1 MENQEWPAL
10 DGVGSE
16 GEAGAQHAVENR
28 RFITGIAVNIYIN
41 RAPTHKHQQLTG
53 MKRNEI
59 PAVAPRNGQNK
70 YAGEE
75 TGSKQR

>member
-1 MENQEWPAL
+1 MRWDPRAKP
-10 DGVGSE
+10 
-16 GEAGAQHAVENR
+16 GAQHAVKSR
-28 RFITGIAVNIYIN
+28 PCHQGDLTAVNTSNN

-53 MKRNEI
+53 MKRNET

-75 TGSKQR
+75 TC